1 MAKSKTE
8 SERRYLK
15 GSEVRAVKGDDG
27 ATRQLVGRAVVYNSL
42 SEDLCG
48 FREIIKPGAF
58 TEALKTAD
66 LRALIDHNSR
76 LILGRQTAGTL
87 RVVDGPDGL
96 DVAIDL
102 PDTSYSRDLLVSLD
116 REDITGMSFLF
127 DCIEDE
133 WLTDKDGQTI
143 RTVIKALIHEVSVVT
158 FPAYP
163 DTSVALRSLA
173 RWQTTTPH
181 PGDDARKLRQRINES
196 LRF

>member
-27 ATRQLVGRAVVYNSL
+27 ATRQLVGRADVYNS
-42 SEDLCG
+42 
-48 FREIIKPGAF
+48 F